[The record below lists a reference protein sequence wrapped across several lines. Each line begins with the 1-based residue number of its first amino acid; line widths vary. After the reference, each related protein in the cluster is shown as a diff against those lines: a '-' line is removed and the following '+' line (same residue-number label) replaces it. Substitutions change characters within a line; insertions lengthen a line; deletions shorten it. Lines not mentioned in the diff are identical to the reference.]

1 MSQIINYKNNNNG
14 LKDKESS
21 LLENENLICSKDK
34 RFLSHLKRKNE
45 IIKLEYENNT
55 NSDYIRLFSNRFFIN
70 NRNNFFLI
78 INNKFFR
85 ARPILNT
92 KGISGHIK
100 IKMVII
106 REIIDI
112 SYMFLNCSF
121 LISVNFKLNQ
131 NANMKYMSNNCSPF
145 EIGFYKT
152 NFPKRKYLRPK
163 ALSHMFQNCKKL
175 TSLSSI
181 SLLDMK
187 NVVDMNS
194 LFYGC
199 SSLQNLPDISIWNT
213 KIY

>member
-145 EIGFYKT
+145 EIGFG
-152 NFPKRKYLRPK
+152 
-163 ALSHMFQNCKKL
+163 
-175 TSLSSI
+175 SSPI
-181 SLLDMK
+181 A
-187 NVVDMNS
+187 
-194 LFYGC
+194 C
-199 SSLQNLPDISIWNT
+199 S
-213 KIY
+213 